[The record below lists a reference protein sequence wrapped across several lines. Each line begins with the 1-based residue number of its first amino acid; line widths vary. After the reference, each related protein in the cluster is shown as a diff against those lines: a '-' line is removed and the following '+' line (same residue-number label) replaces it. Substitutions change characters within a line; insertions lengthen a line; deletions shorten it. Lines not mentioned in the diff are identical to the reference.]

1 MFVKITNG
9 EAQANYTIGD
19 LKKDNPNVSF
29 PVNISDKT
37 LAKFNVYRVKEISAP
52 NYNSRTHRLVTQAP
66 ELIDGVWTV
75 RRIAVA
81 KDQSQIDNENASM
94 ASQVRLK
101 RDSKLA
107 NSDWTQVADAPVDK
121 TAWANYRQALRD
133 VPGQAGFPWEVTWPQ
148 EPV

>member
-9 EAQANYTIGD
+9 QAQANYTTAD

-37 LAKFNVYRVKEISAP
+37 LAKFNVYGVKEISAP

-75 RRIAVA
+75 RRVAVA
-81 KDQSQIDNENASM
+81 KDQLQIDNENASM
-94 ASQVRLK
+94 ASQVRSK

-107 NSDWTQVADAPVDK
+107 NSDWTQVLDAPVDR
-121 TAWANYRQALRD
+121 TAWAAYRQALRD
-133 VPGQAGFPWEVTWPQ
+133 VPAQEGFPWNVTWPEQ
-148 EPV
+148 PE